1 MSNVVRTLW
10 GAGLQSNL
18 FLKTPYVVL
27 PFTTLNEKHEIQKG
41 VLPAAGETPTELLF
55 VMGVGGHYYEDNATG
70 IPKIKYYRHEPDHA
84 ALFRQLPMIR
94 RLLSN
99 DLTQEQR
106 LQYAGRKVVTVD
118 GIKYVEYWAKRLDL
132 SNVET
137 KYWKIITTNGVE
149 DTKPYIP
156 DSTNLN
162 PNPKKIPADSQV
174 STSNVKLAV
183 SSIVKIQ
190 LTPFDVSEWLSVCN
204 QVLGDPDFGIVSEM
218 ALVSGVDKVVQ
229 AESSSGT
236 FNFKEVIAQQITSFL
251 DARYDLIG
259 SNLGVEKVLDLG
271 DAELLMTGVTNL
283 TGGVLPKSAVAGG

>member
-1 MSNVVRTLW
+1 MKNTVRTLW
-10 GAGLQSNL
+10 GAALQSSL
-18 FLKTPYVVL
+18 FLKIPYNVL
-27 PFTTLNEKHEIQKG
+27 QFTTLNEKLDIQKR
-41 VLPAAGETPTELLF
+41 VLPATSETPTELLL
-55 VMGVGGHYYEDNATG
+55 VAGVGGHYYENNATG
-70 IPKIKYYRHEPDHA
+70 IPKTKYYRHEPSDA
-84 ALFRQLPMIR
+84 ALYHQLPFVK
-94 RLLSN
+94 RLLTN
-99 DLTQEQR
+99 DLSQEQR
-106 LQYAGRKVVTVD
+106 LGYAGRKVVVED
-118 GIKYVEYWAKRLDL
+118 GVEKVEYWAKRLNL
-132 SNVET
+132 ANVVT

-162 PNPKKIPADSQV
+162 PNPKKIPADSQI

-229 AESSSGT
+229 GESSSGT

-259 SNLGVEKVLDLG
+259 SNQGVEKVLDLG

-283 TGGVLPKSAVAGG
+283 TGGVLPNSAVAGG